1 MEVLFIKAWVDMSV
15 EALPNESRVVVG
27 MEVVPNEISVDVSG
41 GDLAQGGLINVGKNM
56 KPDESRSDRSY
67 RVSRFL
73 PKI

>member
-1 MEVLFIKAWVDMSV
+1 MEVLFIKAWVDMSG
-15 EALPNESRVVVG
+15 EALPNESRVVVA